1 MITSAS
7 SAPVSGNVHAFRS
20 LEAPSLEQCS
30 LTMLTTLAP
39 VMRSIAPPMPASILP
54 GTIQLAMLPFSSTCS
69 VPRKVASTWPP
80 RIIANDVAESK

>member
-1 MITSAS
+1 MHSFI
-7 SAPVSGNVHAFRS
+7 S
-20 LEAPSLEQCS
+20 LEEPSLEQCS

-54 GTIQLAMLPFSSTCS
+54 GTIQLAMLPFSSTWS
-69 VPRKVASTWPP
+69 VPRKVASTCPP